1 MSLLNGKKVI
11 IIGDRDGVPGP
22 AIEECVKTAGADVVY
37 SSTECFVWT
46 AAGAMDLE
54 NQKRVKDFAEQ
65 YGPENIVVVLGA
77 AEGEAAG
84 LAAETVTAGDP
95 TFAGPLTGVQLGLSV
110 FHVCEPEIKDEVD
123 AGVYDE
129 QVGMMEMVMDVDD
142 IISEMSSIRD
152 EFCKYL

>member
-1 MSLLNGKKVI
+1 
-11 IIGDRDGVPGP
+11 
-22 AIEECVKTAGADVVY
+22 
-37 SSTECFVWT
+37 
-46 AAGAMDLE
+46 MDLE